1 VIHARAVLEHLP
13 DRLAVLD
20 KLVAALRPG
29 GGLLVEDFD
38 LTPGIHLPAARQFVM
53 PERLRSCFRRQHRA
67 SAVLGPSVGMDPEFG
82 RELPRHLVEAGLVDV
97 DAETCSRLIT
107 AGSSRSRFFTLSWHE
122 IGPALVATGM
132 VTQREVDE
140 LINAFDEPS
149 SSMGMS
155 PTIVSAWGR
164 RPT

>member
-97 DAETCSRLIT
+97 DAETCS
-107 AGSSRSRFFTLSWHE
+107 
-122 IGPALVATGM
+122 
-132 VTQREVDE
+132 
-140 LINAFDEPS
+140 
-149 SSMGMS
+149 SMGMS